1 MFAPAMECMLIR
13 TEATPKLSPRELI
26 HSLMLHELPF
36 GLGDVTAGSED
47 ELQAVVTGKSQFC
60 DLPVTLRESK
70 FYRNL
75 AKHISSGEAPRRT
88 YLEIEEFL
96 NDSAEVW
103 ENSWIRFPER
113 RLSAHALDTF
123 RSDLGLDPR
132 ATSKPI
138 RTDRLRYTFE
148 HQGGPWIRVPISYSL
163 KLALADL
170 TGTQPHMPQRMR
182 IEAERLLGHFSNDN
196 TSPETTSFHVV
207 EAAPQR
213 SLGEQLAR
221 ESARCFLFTTL
232 LMSWANRRFGLA
244 ENGQRGMVYH
254 GPHPPVRQ
262 TEISSCISDAFYRE
276 LFISPCLSGWDDGE
290 AKAEYMHLCH
300 QVLTRSQLNSV
311 AKLREAGI
319 IANNLIVLP
328 SPSNVSLA
336 NNGIHVSMGSRSL
349 CKALQNQ
356 EPSVASREE
365 KRLGDLAIKIFEH
378 FLPLFVG
385 TYSAAPYRIDFAQ
398 FHPESLLA
406 FLPHELDFTHLRLMW
421 REWKEK
427 ANLKVLGHPA
437 TPYGPVWL
445 DRAISGIFRLRGD
458 LVPDYRLLNYP
469 VAWLSTE
476 HASALDG
483 EPGNIA
489 RLAAELDQLGI
500 VDRRMS
506 FYMPLRL
513 RQFQK
518 SGYSGFEARY
528 YSLFPS
534 YDRDMAPATD
544 LQQLLLAATYQMALQ
559 GTVLHEQIPDDPTAE
574 SERRQPFFFS
584 AAGLPA
590 FYVHKRTRNEFLGR
604 ILRHCRNTR
613 SSWRHPDYLRV
624 SISDYR
630 HALLAFLAEEA
641 AGTVED
647 FQAMVLLGDLRWR
660 LADKSQRASE
670 RLTADILNTNGER
683 NAMRTNAAE
692 FNRATEKYYRE
703 QVRQSQL
710 SEALRHLREDIRNTP
725 AHVDGEFRAMMRCGV
740 RVQDPMRL
748 LDSVSERLL
757 QDELTAAELEALLNL
772 LLVFSATQGDHARTA
787 TRNESAM
794 HKV

>member
-1 MFAPAMECMLIR
+1 MECMLIR
-13 TEATPKLSPRELI
+13 TEATTKPSPKELI
-26 HSLMLHELPF
+26 ESLMLHELPF
-36 GLGDVTAGSED
+36 RPGDVTAGSED
-47 ELQAVVTGKSQFC
+47 ELQAVVAGKSQFC
-60 DLPVTLRESK
+60 DLPVTICESK

-75 AKHISSGEAPRRT
+75 VKRISSGEAPRQT

-103 ENSWIRFPER
+103 ENSWIRFPEH
-113 RLSAHALDTF
+113 RLSAHALGTF
-123 RSDLGLDPR
+123 RSDLGLHAEPS
-132 ATSKPI
+132 TKPV
-138 RTDRLRYTFE
+138 RTDSLRYTFE
-148 HQGGPWIRVPISYSL
+148 QEGEAWIRVPISYSL

-170 TGTQPHMPQRMR
+170 IGAQPHMPRRMR
-182 IEAERLLGHFSNDN
+182 SEAERLLGHFSNDN

-207 EAAPQR
+207 GASSQC
-213 SLGEQLAR
+213 SLGEQVAR
-221 ESARCFLFTTL
+221 ESARRFLFTTL
-232 LMSWANRRFGLA
+232 LMSWANQRFALA

-262 TEISSCISDAFYRE
+262 TEISSCISDSFYRE
-276 LFISPCLSGWDDGE
+276 LFMSPCLSGWDDGE

-300 QVLTRSQLNSV
+300 QVLSRSQLNSV

-349 CKALQNQ
+349 SQALAN
-356 EPSVASREE
+356 EDPSTALREE
-365 KRLGDLAIKIFEH
+365 KQLGDLAIKIFEH

-398 FHPESLLA
+398 FHPELLLA

-427 ANLKVLGHPA
+427 AKLKVLGRSA

-445 DRAISGIFRLRGD
+445 DNTISGIFRLRGD

-513 RQFQK
+513 RQLQTA
-518 SGYSGFEARY
+518 GYSGFEARY

-534 YDRDMAPATD
+534 FDRDMVPATD
-544 LQQLLLAATYQMALQ
+544 LQQLLLAAAYQMALQ
-559 GTVLHEQIPDDPTAE
+559 GAVVHEQIPDDPTSE

-590 FYVHKRTRNEFLGR
+590 FYVHKRTRNEFLRR
-604 ILRHCRNTR
+604 ILHHCKNTR
-613 SSWRHPDYLRV
+613 SSWRHPDYFRV
-624 SISDYR
+624 SMSDYR

-641 AGTVED
+641 TGIMED
-647 FQAMVLLGDLRWR
+647 FSATLLLGDLRWR
-660 LADKSQRASE
+660 LADKSMRASE
-670 RLTADILNTNGER
+670 RLTAEILNASGER
-683 NAMRTNAAE
+683 NAMRTNAAA
-692 FNRATEKYYRE
+692 FNRATEKHYRD
-703 QVRQSQL
+703 QVRQAQL
-710 SEALRHLREDIRNTP
+710 AEALSHLREDIRD
-725 AHVDGEFRAMMRCGV
+725 AAVHADGEFRAMMRCGV

-748 LDSVSERLL
+748 LDSVGDRLL
-757 QDELTAAELEALLNL
+757 RDELSPAELESLLNL
-772 LLVFSATQGDHARTA
+772 LLVFSATESDQAHGA
-787 TRNESAM
+787 THNEDVVY
-794 HKV
+794 KV

>member
-1 MFAPAMECMLIR
+1 MEFMLIA
-13 TEATPKLSPRELI
+13 TEARPKPSHVDLI
-26 HSLMLHELPF
+26 QSLMLHELPF
-36 GLGDVTAGSED
+36 GPGDVTAGSED
-47 ELQAVVTGKSQFC
+47 ELQAVVSGKSQFC
-60 DLPVTLRESK
+60 DLPVTIRESK
-70 FYRNL
+70 FYGNL
-75 AKHISSGEAPRRT
+75 AKRISSGEAPRQT
-88 YLEIEEFL
+88 YIEIEEFL

-113 RLSAHALDTF
+113 RLSAHALEVF
-123 RSDLGLDPR
+123 RSDLGLHSQPS
-132 ATSKPI
+132 SKPM
-138 RTDRLRYTFE
+138 RSDFLRYTIE
-148 HQGGPWIRVPISYSL
+148 HKGEQWIRVPISYSL

-170 TGTQPHMPQRMR
+170 IGAQPHMPRGMR
-182 IEAERLLGHFSNDN
+182 REAERLLGHFSNDN

-207 EAAPQR
+207 GATPQR
-213 SLGEQLAR
+213 SLGEQVAR
-221 ESARCFLFTTL
+221 ESARRFLFTTL
-232 LMSWANRRFGLA
+232 LMSWANQRFGLA

-276 LFISPCLSGWDDGE
+276 LFMSPCLSGWEDGE

-300 QVLTRSQLNSV
+300 QVLSRSQLNSV

-319 IANNLIVLP
+319 ISNNLIVLP

-336 NNGIHVSMGSRSL
+336 NNGIHVSMGSR
-349 CKALQNQ
+349 ALSQALANE
-356 EPSVASREE
+356 EPSTALREE

-398 FHPESLLA
+398 FHPELLLA

-427 ANLKVLGHPA
+427 AKLKVLGRPA

-445 DRAISGIFRLRGD
+445 DNTISGIFRLRGD

-469 VAWLSTE
+469 VAWLATE

-513 RQFQK
+513 RQIQDA
-518 SGYSGFEARY
+518 GYSGFEARY

-544 LQQLLLAATYQMALQ
+544 LQQLLLAAAYQMALQ
-559 GTVLHEQIPDDPTAE
+559 GAVGHEQIPDDPTSE

-590 FYVHKRTRNEFLGR
+590 FYVHKRTRNEFLRR
-604 ILRHCRNTR
+604 ILHHCKRTR

-641 AGTVED
+641 TGTLQD
-647 FQAMVLLGDLRWR
+647 FGATLLLGDLRWR
-660 LADKSQRASE
+660 LADKSKRASE
-670 RLTADILNTNGER
+670 RLTADILSASGER
-683 NAMRTNAAE
+683 NAMRINAAE
-692 FNRATEKYYRE
+692 FNRATEKYYRN
-703 QVRQSQL
+703 QVRHAQL
-710 SEALRHLREDIRNTP
+710 AEALTHLREDIRNM
-725 AHVDGEFRAMMRCGV
+725 VDNGDGELRAMMRYGV

-748 LDSVSERLL
+748 LDCVGERLL
-757 QDELTAAELEALLNL
+757 QDELSAAEVQSLLNL
-772 LLVFSATQGDHARTA
+772 LLVFSAGESGHAHRMTDKEA
-787 TRNESAM
+787 IIHYA
-794 HKV
+794 